1 MNLIQTFEEMQ
12 RHERLAKQRRAD
24 IVNKLNMLIKKAPR
38 GFQSK
43 MAQDLPKYNKLDGR
57 AHLTKALNGK
67 AIDPE
72 VLQYIDQHIPS

>member
-1 MNLIQTFEEMQ
+1 MNLIQTYEEMQ
-12 RHERLAKQRRAD
+12 RHELAAKQRRAD
-24 IVNKLNMLIKKAPR
+24 LVAKIGHAISKAPR

>member
-12 RHERLAKQRRAD
+12 RHERLAKQKRAD
-24 IVNKLNMLIKKAPR
+24 LVAKNWPCHFKGSR

-72 VLQYIDQHIPS
+72 VLQYIDQYIPS

>member
-12 RHERLAKQRRAD
+12 RHERLAKQKRAD
-24 IVNKLNMLIKKAPR
+24 LVAKIGHAISKAPR